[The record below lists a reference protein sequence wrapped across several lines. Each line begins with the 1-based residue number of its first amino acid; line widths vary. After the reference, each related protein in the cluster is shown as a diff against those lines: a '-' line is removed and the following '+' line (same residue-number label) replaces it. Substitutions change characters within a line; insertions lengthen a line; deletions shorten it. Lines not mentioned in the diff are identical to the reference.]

1 MSSFILSNK
10 DLEIENLNFLSV
22 KRGPDCTNFCS
33 ISGFNIIH
41 NLLDI
46 SKNGILHPLNAD
58 NITLLFDGEIY
69 GDITLSSIIPL
80 YKEYGKTFVEHIN
93 GEYAMVIV
101 DENNGVIY
109 MYSDVFSTKPLFYSI
124 EDRNIGIAS
133 YASELKLLGF
143 DNIIRVSPSSYI
155 ELNINNYSIQEH
167 KHNKFNF
174 DEYKTSY
181 NDCIA
186 ALENAIKIRCNQRC
200 AIPLSSGYDSGA
212 ILQWSLLN
220 NIGENSFY
228 HLTNNREDP
237 IVMNER
243 FEKCK
248 NHNFQ
253 YKIIDYYKNKS
264 INDLIEFKKI
274 SNTMEDFEVYK
285 DYDTVCMLSKLV
297 SIIKKD
303 GYNAI
308 VSGDGAEAIVS
319 NDRKDGSY
327 FYNLEKLPLAFDIY
341 LQEIIN
347 EFEYI
352 AGIYGV
358 QVRYPL
364 LDKFFVQEFLNLSPK
379 LKTQKYKSVI
389 SEYLHINNLS
399 TQQIKTGMSCSN
411 ATHESIKT
419 NFIL

>member
-1 MSSFILSNK
+1 
-10 DLEIENLNFLSV
+10 
-22 KRGPDCTNFCS
+22 
-33 ISGFNIIH
+33 
-41 NLLDI
+41 
-46 SKNGILHPLNAD
+46 
-58 NITLLFDGEIY
+58 
-69 GDITLSSIIPL
+69 
-80 YKEYGKTFVEHIN
+80 
-93 GEYAMVIV
+93 
-101 DENNGVIY
+101 
-109 MYSDVFSTKPLFYSI
+109 
-124 EDRNIGIAS
+124 
-133 YASELKLLGF
+133 
-143 DNIIRVSPSSYI
+143 
-155 ELNINNYSIQEH
+155 
-167 KHNKFNF
+167 
-174 DEYKTSY
+174 
-181 NDCIA
+181 
-186 ALENAIKIRCNQRC
+186 
-200 AIPLSSGYDSGA
+200 
-212 ILQWSLLN
+212 
-220 NIGENSFY
+220 
-228 HLTNNREDP
+228 
-237 IVMNER
+237 
-243 FEKCK
+243 
-248 NHNFQ
+248 
-253 YKIIDYYKNKS
+253 
-264 INDLIEFKKI
+264 
-274 SNTMEDFEVYK
+274 MEDFEVYK